1 MSKVIGY
8 VFAIAGLAIIAL
20 SKVITS
26 LPFISSLGAKAL
38 LYTILA
44 AVVLLVIGIVLAMD
58 NSVSKSKSVPL
69 ASEEV
74 PIYQGEGKN
83 KKIVGYKKAEK

>member
-1 MSKVIGY
+1 MSGTK
-8 VFAIAGLAIIAL
+8 IAGYILSILGLGAIAL
-20 SKVITS
+20 SNKIAPIIFKANPKGLAYTA
-26 LPFISSLGAKAL
+26 LG
-38 LYTILA
+38 
-44 AVVLLVIGIVLAMD
+44 AVVLIVVGIVLVMSSSSSSS
-58 NSVSKSKSVPL
+58 NIKQ